1 MTRDPLGSQTVS
13 ESSNY
18 NESFQEIRVSKRE
31 STAINSFSINQRH
44 QVPPNNN
51 SKRVQCLSVTQT
63 SNLNS
68 LNISTESFERCLVC
82 FETTSNLYVHM
93 SIKHKG
99 HRPYRCEFCGK
110 SFTQFDTMRVHQTL
124 EHSDMANAYSCTICK
139 QQFGSSHDL
148 TEHMKSAH
156 QKTHKCRWCIKCF
169 SRLNELIKHESTHN
183 NATNRSPPLE
193 QQHRVHDEQ
202 QFPCPLCEYTF
213 TQASDMNTHIHGH
226 IDEAPFEC
234 PDCSELFENLKIF
247 QCHLRSH
254 NSSPNIPECLQPDIF
269 ESKDDD
275 SNHSYTD
282 LISSAEN
289 CNSDDAKDTLAAESD
304 LARLGV
310 KITYPCLNCDKEFS
324 CLLDYS
330 DHSAICHQTSSKPNT
345 TLTEVGS
352 PANSQISIKKI
363 EKPTKSRAPVS
374 LAWQERDNKVRNF
387 TCKMCQKSFTLAS
400 TLTLHFR
407 RTHLGIKP
415 YDCKVC
421 GWTFAQTSDL
431 IKHMRKHTGE
441 RPYTCQTCGL
451 GFSQNRNLK
460 NHMKMHTEAPSQC
473 IFCKKVFLL
482 ETSLTQHLKKHEGPD
497 AVKCEICSIPF
508 TLARDLEVHIR
519 RLHSDGK
526 PYKCAYCEKTFHKS
540 HDLKKHNRI
549 HTGKRWSYLPQL
561 HFNCSIPNRRST
573 LLMQNM

>member
-1 MTRDPLGSQTVS
+1 M
-13 ESSNY
+13 
-18 NESFQEIRVSKRE
+18 
-31 STAINSFSINQRH
+31 
-44 QVPPNNN
+44 PPDNPNCKFN
-51 SKRVQCLSVTQT
+51 
-63 SNLNS
+63 
-68 LNISTESFERCLVC
+68 LNISTESTEQEGRCLVC
-82 FETTSNLYVHM
+82 DKNFDSTSNLYVHM

-110 SFTQFDTMRVHQTL
+110 AFTQFDTMQVHQTL
-124 EHSDMANAYSCTICK
+124 EHSDMATPYSCTICK
-139 QQFGSSHDL
+139 QQVASSHVL
-148 TEHMKSAH
+148 TEHMKTEH
-156 QKTHKCRWCIKCF
+156 QRTHKCRWCIKCF
-169 SRLNELIKHESTHN
+169 TRLNELIKHESTHN
-183 NATNRSPPLE
+183 NATAPSHLYDRYDQACVPIALDQHKQRE
-193 QQHRVHDEQ
+193 QQHH
-202 QFPCPLCEYTF
+202 CPLCEYSF
-213 TQASDMNTHIHGH
+213 SQASDMNTHIYGH
-226 IDEAPFEC
+226 IDESPFEC
-234 PDCSELFENLKIF
+234 PDCSELFENFNIF
-247 QCHLRSH
+247 QCHMRTH
-254 NSSPNIPECLQPDIF
+254 NNSLIPDGPKRDIA

-282 LISSAEN
+282 LITSADT
-289 CNSDDAKDTLAAESD
+289 CNSNDGKNANDAVESD

-310 KITYPCLNCDKEFS
+310 KITYPCLNCDKVFS

-330 DHSAICHQTSSKPNT
+330 EHSANCHPTTSKPNT
-345 TLTEVGS
+345 SSTKAGS
-352 PANSQISIKKI
+352 ATALMDFNSQISMKKT

-374 LAWQERDNKVRNF
+374 LAWQQRDNKVRNF

-415 YDCKVC
+415 YECKVC

-482 ETSLTQHLKKHEGPD
+482 ETSLTQHLKKHDGPD
-497 AVKCEICSIPF
+497 AVKCKFCSIPF

-526 PYKCAYCEKTFHKS
+526 PYKCVYCDKAFHKS

-549 HTGKRWSYLPQL
+549 HTGK
-561 HFNCSIPNRRST
+561 HFLSARNS
-573 LLMQNM
+573 L